1 MRRHLSE
8 FSKSPLGA
16 CVPAAPRLASRGPA
30 FGARFSADFGRV
42 ISPVYKNDDKL

>member
-16 CVPAAPRLASRGPA
+16 RSSTVPRLAPRGPA